1 MKNKK
6 DNYDLVYKK
15 MTIEM
20 GHDSAP
26 GLGES
31 LDQVNIVSPKEK
43 PEISPIK
50 VKVIPM
56 QPPVSVTA
64 EVSERMRKQLRS
76 LKDRAAEIN
85 SMRSIGSSS

>member
-43 PEISPIK
+43 PEISP
-50 VKVIPM
+50 
-56 QPPVSVTA
+56 
-64 EVSERMRKQLRS
+64 
-76 LKDRAAEIN
+76 
-85 SMRSIGSSS
+85 